1 MITSVSFN
9 SAQMLALDSNVSIN
23 SISTFNAQEAYEN
36 TFEDV
41 VQENIS
47 QNEVAKNDN
56 QSSFSNYDF
65 KKIETEKTNFDQK
78 QNYFITKEFDTINFK
93 NAMNK
98 YILESIK

>member
-47 QNEVAKNDN
+47 QNEAAKNNN